1 MENGRGSQQPGAFPS
16 TPGNSVPRP
25 VLLFVFVLVVADAR
39 RLVGTGTAPCA
50 LLAPPPP
57 VQQNTK
63 GHCVPLAC
71 TPTPKSARINIST
84 CFPMHSAFLVPGGWC
99 LVEVESCSELRA
111 PELGLGPS
119 CVHSLELRGQSQ
131 RRPPGLASAVLG
143 LRDSA

>member
-50 LLAPPPP
+50 LLAPP

-84 CFPMHSAFLVPGGWC
+84 CFPMHSAFLVAWWVVAGGGGE
-99 LVEVESCSELRA
+99 LLRA
-111 PELGLGPS
+111 
-119 CVHSLELRGQSQ
+119 
-131 RRPPGLASAVLG
+131 
-143 LRDSA
+143 